1 MIRAGL
7 VALAALAAIDFFMCG
22 GVYTHLVIQ
31 IANSF
36 YRNVL

>member
-22 GVYTHLVIQ
+22 GVYTHLVIRVADQ
-31 IANSF
+31 F
-36 YRNVL
+36 YRNAF